1 MTAQTG
7 WNLLIFPIHFLQYS
21 TTVWVPCVVL
31 LTIFINKIII
41 ILVVGI
47 CLSVLPV
54 WSLNSFLLILLE
66 VEYLKQIA
74 PELLFF
80 FLGWD
85 GSCCVTSVLYF
96 VVNDFTIRKGEAIVY
111 FLLEKNE
118 HCYTSKPS
126 DSEGKFCNIT

>member
-80 FLGWD
+80 LDEMVAAVLLLFF
-85 GSCCVTSVLYF
+85 TSLL
-96 VVNDFTIRKGEAIVY
+96 NDFTICKGEAVVR
-111 FLLEKNE
+111 FLRKKWALQ
-118 HCYTSKPS
+118 YRQTYIFQ
-126 DSEGKFCNIT
+126 GNIL